1 VDTVF
6 RLVFGGWEVGLISD
20 STGTS
25 FHDPIGFL
33 IAEFVASGVG
43 FYNLHIFLPAAPTG

>member
-25 FHDPIGFL
+25 FHDPVGFL

-43 FYNLHIFLPAAPTG
+43 FSNLYIFPLVALTG